1 MNMHMY
7 IHKHIC
13 IYIYM
18 TNTVVCY
25 NAAAIFW
32 NRPPPHHQNL
42 FRNSDQE
49 VRNYLPRRLSL
60 RRSASDSSVMGELVT
75 YGTAGKVEGLG
86 FRA

>member
-32 NRPPPHHQNL
+32 NRPPPPPPKPL
-42 FRNSDQE
+42 SKFRS
-49 VRNYLPRRLSL
+49 
-60 RRSASDSSVMGELVT
+60 RSAELFT
-75 YGTAGKVEGLG
+75 KATEPST
-86 FRA
+86 FRQRQLCHG